1 MATLFSRTHFRLL
14 AIITLAMMTTAC
26 GFHFRGNYLLPEEVS
41 TISVSSFD
49 SYSQITRDVKNQLR
63 FNGIDVVSPASD
75 VANLYLIS
83 ESDTDSDSD
92 RTLSLYQNSRAAEKE
107 LRYTVAYRVS
117 VPGYDPK
124 TFRVNVTRSYLDN
137 PLAALAK
144 SVERDMLWEE
154 MRQQAAEQIIRQ
166 MARLKA
172 ELAVPPTDNSELQ
185 DFPTD
190 VDAQIQNDAQTTD
203 LGDGVQQ
210 TISTTEVS
218 TDDVAAEENSQT
230 DNNNATQSD
239 NSETETQ

>member
-1 MATLFSRTHFRLL
+1 
-14 AIITLAMMTTAC
+14 MMTSAC
-26 GFHFRGNYLLPEEVS
+26 GFHFRGSYLLPDEVS

-63 FNGIDVVSPASD
+63 FNGVDVVPPASD
-75 VANLYLIS
+75 VPNLYLIS
-83 ESDTDSDSD
+83 ESDSDNSSD

-107 LRYTVAYRVS
+107 LRYVVSYRVT

-124 TFRVNVTRSYLDN
+124 TFRVNITRSYLDN

-144 SVERDMLWEE
+144 SVERDMLWDE
-154 MRQQAAEQIIRQ
+154 MREQAAEQIIRQ

-172 ELAVPPTDNSELQ
+172 QLAVTPSENNEMQ

-190 VDAQIQNDAQTTD
+190 VDTQTETTD

-210 TISTTEVS
+210 TITTDEVS
-218 TDDVAAEENSQT
+218 ADSKDSS
-230 DNNNATQSD
+230 ATA
-239 NSETETQ
+239 SETETP